1 MSLKSFSIT
10 IIAICDS
17 PSCVNGDCVKPNECS
32 CHEGWT
38 GESCRDGITTI
49 IIFLILIII
58 VIDQNLLDWCSSISD
73 HSIDNSY
80 QTNVQTSKVYCGPI
94 DDSTFTMY
102 NKEDATY
109 VASRI
114 KADSDRCT
122 SIACKNI
129 LYTFW
134 KLHPYVRDHCCFLD
148 SEYHMTLVQQLFQ
161 YNDNF
166 YDFVEGLTAS
176 IAVELRKELI
186 TICSKNRS
194 DIFCPVA
201 AALDVIDI
209 SSNLPSDKSQW
220 TLVTDTY
227 KRAAL
232 LSFVIIKKKFPKQ
245 YSNFVVNELEII
257 IESTNKL
264 LKHMQENDISA
275 LKTYEKYL
283 PSNGAYKATAT
294 SCNSDDM
301 CIFMKIVEQVRIYL
315 DEIDAEDMLFN
326 GKKRLL
332 LNTAVDYRE
341 FLKNKQLDRILTVL
355 NDEHSTSLQIA
366 NELKEHTSTKFTELR
381 SYFEKIETFNQQI
394 ATADIGF
401 ISGRL
406 EKYKKRVSRVIG
418 GLKWDI
424 GWLLGQTFYAVYG
437 NVIEKIAILAM
448 EIAEAWNPFKW
459 LTGGGAVKDV
469 LDATSALANAL
480 ADLSKLIRVSVA
492 FHQLRNKIQEVGEKI
507 EQNDVFLQDV
517 KIMIEQESNTRED
530 FEASRSRFLKNY
542 NGYDPKITKPELD
555 EVRSRWD
562 TLIDAICEVLDN
574 TDGTSSGAI
583 KTIVHAQGL
592 CMNIRAQIADMMSL
606 YEELYDY
613 QFDLVDAMAAYVRAS
628 VSLDAANEIKA
639 DFNEVTTLDVNEK
652 TTLTI
657 LELLGG
663 LSYAS
668 YRTHILQTVHLY
680 CNVLEYM
687 NGGEKPSECKGAET
701 DVALL
706 VASTMPVCKSETKRF
721 YSVPS
726 KPTTQQDKAFI
737 DVAALFSGRDVPF
750 TIPSPKWLV
759 DNKWIFPSEK
769 YDSFYVKKFEVYL
782 PSTSDYPQAV
792 YVNAEPVLHNVIA
805 PSSSS
810 TEYIITPSNPLVYE
824 YTMGPSTIPCH
835 ADLKITNPYTSC
847 ETTNTQSICQLSQ
860 DVSHRLYPSIYSQW
874 SLSIKGGQNMTA
886 PQPSTDLSVIV
897 AMQICKISPNERAQ
911 TNQAVFQEVSCCSD
925 GYYRPT
931 ATSTCQPCP
940 SDSHT
945 ALAGYYCEKD

>member
-1 MSLKSFSIT
+1 MHSS
-10 IIAICDS
+10 
-17 PSCVNGDCVKPNECS
+17 
-32 CHEGWT
+32 
-38 GESCRDGITTI
+38 
-49 IIFLILIII
+49 
-58 VIDQNLLDWCSSISD
+58 VIDKNLLDWCSSISD
-73 HSIDNSY
+73 HSIVNSY
-80 QTNVQTSKVYCGPI
+80 QSNVQTSKVYCGSI

-102 NKEDATY
+102 KKDNATY
-109 VASRI
+109 VASKI
-114 KADSDRCT
+114 KADSDKCT
-122 SIACKNI
+122 SAACKNI
-129 LYTFW
+129 LYKFW
-134 KLHPYVRDHCCFLD
+134 KQHPYVRDHCCFSD
-148 SEYHMTLVQQLFQ
+148 SEYHTTLVQELFQ
-161 YNDNF
+161 YSDNF
-166 YDFVEGLTAS
+166 YDYVEGLTAS
-176 IAVELRKELI
+176 IAVELRKQLI
-186 TICSKNRS
+186 TVCSKNRS
-194 DIFCPVA
+194 DIFCPVS

-220 TLVTDTY
+220 TLVTETY

-232 LSFVIIKKKFPKQ
+232 LSFVIIKRLFPKQ
-245 YSNFVVNELEII
+245 YSDFAVNELEII
-257 IESTNKL
+257 IESTNKI

-294 SCNSDDM
+294 SCKSDEM

-315 DEIDAEDMLFN
+315 DEIDAKDMLFN
-326 GKKRLL
+326 GKKRLI

-355 NDEHSTSLQIA
+355 NEEHSTSLQIA

-418 GLKWDI
+418 GLKSDI
-424 GWLLGQTFYAVYG
+424 VSLLIQTGAAVFF
-437 NVIEKIAILAM
+437 NIEEKILILAL

-469 LDATSALANAL
+469 LEATAALTNAL
-480 ADLSKLIRVSVA
+480 ADFAKFIRTSVA
-492 FHQLRNKIQEVGEKI
+492 FHQLSNKIQEVGEKI

-530 FEASRSRFLKNY
+530 FEASRSRFLKKY
-542 NGYDPKITKPELD
+542 NDYNPQITKPELD

-574 TDGTSSGAI
+574 TDGSVSGAI
-583 KTIVHAQGL
+583 KTAIYAQGL

-628 VSLDAANEIKA
+628 VSLDAAKEIKA
-639 DFNEVTTLDVNEK
+639 DFTEVTTLDVNEK
-652 TTLTI
+652 STLTL

-668 YRTHILQTVHLY
+668 HRTHILQTVHLY

-687 NGGEKPSECKGAET
+687 NGGETPSECKGAAT

-706 VASTMPVCKSETKRF
+706 VASTIPVCRSETKRF

-726 KPTTQQDKAFI
+726 KPSGQSDKAFI

-750 TIPSPKWLV
+750 TIPSSKWLV
-759 DNKWIFPSEK
+759 DKKWIFPSEK

-782 PSTSDYPQAV
+782 PSTSDYPQTV
-792 YVNAEPVLHNVIA
+792 YVNAEPVLRNVFA
-805 PSSSS
+805 LGSSS
-810 TEYIITPSNPLVYE
+810 TEYIITPSNSLVYE

-835 ADLKITNPYTSC
+835 DLKITNPYTSC
-847 ETTNTQSICQLSQ
+847 DTTNPQSICQLSQ

-874 SLSIKGGQNMTA
+874 SLSLKGGQNMTA
-886 PQPSTDLSVIV
+886 PIPSTDLSVIV
-897 AMQICKISPNERAQ
+897 GMQICKITPNKRAR
-911 TNQAVFQEVSCCSD
+911 TSQAVSQEVSCCTD

-931 ATSTCQPCP
+931 ATSTCEPCP